1 MFLYAACSNGELAR
15 VVQQQMFC
23 QTVVAIQFVFWLNNV
38 LCWSWLPELLSD
50 LSARLLEESNILYGG
65 RVWLQIVSKD
75 VVVGNLKIIL
85 NTLWAL
91 SVFLSSENNTACRE
105 IDLFLSSY
113 GGLWS
118 HLLSRALEE
127 ETSCLTGPVKYLL
140 VPFWNSHDSC
150 VSVSGVKELK
160 FRSIM
165 AWRL

>member
-1 MFLYAACSNGELAR
+1 LAG

-23 QTVVAIQFVFWLNNV
+23 QTFVAIQFVFWLNNV

-91 SVFLSSENNTACRE
+91 SVFLSFENNTACRE
-105 IDLFLSSY
+105 IDLFLSSC

-118 HLLSRALEE
+118 HLLIRALEE
-127 ETSCLTGPVKYLL
+127 ETCCLTGPLDQ
-140 VPFWNSHDSC
+140 WNMCWSHSEIPTTL
-150 VSVSGVKELK
+150 VSVFLVL
-160 FRSIM
+160 RN
-165 AWRL
+165 